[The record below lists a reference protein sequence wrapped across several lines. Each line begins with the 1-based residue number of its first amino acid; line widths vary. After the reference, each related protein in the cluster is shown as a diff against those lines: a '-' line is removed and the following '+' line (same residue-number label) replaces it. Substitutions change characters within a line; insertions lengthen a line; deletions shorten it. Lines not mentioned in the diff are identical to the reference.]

1 MKKCIQY
8 NKCCVLCYQ
17 RGTDMLKKH
26 STEITR
32 TVLKSIHSYSDL
44 ASVQGQ
50 MKERKGEG
58 QKPADNCKNCCQK
71 LHTLLSRKVVRQTV
85 LESYI

>member
-1 MKKCIQY
+1 MLKTYKAIINFSNRIYILLEQIISMKKYIQY

-32 TVLKSIHSYSDL
+32 TVLKSLHSYSDL

-50 MKERKGEG
+50 MKE
-58 QKPADNCKNCCQK
+58 
-71 LHTLLSRKVVRQTV
+71 
-85 LESYI
+85 